1 MNKVENIPWVKD
13 ILKSYPELKCEVAE
27 PNIELKGKDELQVE
41 LNKILLG
48 SEIDTIEKQIKQV
61 DDFRTCHLLRIA
73 ISEIEHSLPLMKV
86 SDHLT
91 YLAEAIINVVIERVW
106 TEMISKYGTP
116 ACVIGDNICDMGF
129 IVVGYGKFGGI
140 EMGYASDLD
149 LVFLH
154 AGNWEDTQGGE
165 RSIDSTQF
173 YIKMGQQALKILG
186 GQTITG
192 ALYETDMRLRPDGT
206 KGLLVQNIESYRDYL
221 IERAQTW
228 EHQALVRARA
238 IIGDPVVIKRFEEI
252 REEVLRIDRNKEKL
266 KDEVKSMRER
276 MIKELD
282 KSDKD
287 LFDLKQGKGGIVDIE
302 FVVQYLTLLY
312 AGKFS
317 SFELWTDVVRLLEIM
332 VMANI
337 IDEDSSHKLQ
347 NAYLTYR
354 SHVHKLSLQKKPNL
368 VKEQNFSKL
377 KHNVLNLCE
386 QLLK

>member
-1 MNKVENIPWVKD
+1 
-13 ILKSYPELKCEVAE
+13 
-27 PNIELKGKDELQVE
+27 
-41 LNKILLG
+41 
-48 SEIDTIEKQIKQV
+48 
-61 DDFRTCHLLRIA
+61 
-73 ISEIEHSLPLMKV
+73 
-86 SDHLT
+86 
-91 YLAEAIINVVIERVW
+91 
-106 TEMISKYGTP
+106 
-116 ACVIGDNICDMGF
+116 
-129 IVVGYGKFGGI
+129 
-140 EMGYASDLD
+140 
-149 LVFLH
+149 
-154 AGNWEDTQGGE
+154 
-165 RSIDSTQF
+165 
-173 YIKMGQQALKILG
+173 MGQQALKILG
-186 GQTITG
+186 GQAITG

-266 KDEVKSMRER
+266 KDDVKSMRKR

-287 LFDLKQGKGGIVDIE
+287 LFDLKQGKGRIVDIE

-317 SFELWTDVVRLLEIM
+317 SFKLWTDAVRLLECM
-332 VMANI
+332 VVANI
-337 IDEDSSHKLQ
+337 IDEDASHQLK

-368 VKEQNFSKL
+368 VEEQNFSKL
-377 KHNVLNLCE
+377 RQNVINICE
-386 QLLK
+386 QFLK